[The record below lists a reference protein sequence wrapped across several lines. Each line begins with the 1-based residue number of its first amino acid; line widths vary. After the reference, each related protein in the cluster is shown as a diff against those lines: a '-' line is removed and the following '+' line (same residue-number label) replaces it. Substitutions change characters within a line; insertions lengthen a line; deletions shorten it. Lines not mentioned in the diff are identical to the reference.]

1 MTDTKHTDSVE
12 AAEKEYQRQL
22 AIATSVGEKYP
33 HISAF
38 IGAWDVYD
46 GMMNDCYMTSK
57 DRAQM
62 RKMLTTLQATHSQ
75 QVFDAYTKGRSDE
88 AKTCKGCQDRYQQQV
103 EVDYNAGF
111 RAGYEQCVKNQSQQV
126 EEAVRK
132 ATKVATIEAW
142 NDAIELS
149 DQLEESNTKF
159 DEWRAFKGFRN
170 GLRDKIR
177 ALVETPNHQD

>member
-1 MTDTKHTDSVE
+1 MTDTKHTDS
-12 AAEKEYQRQL
+12 AETRFNAKFNTHPYDKAQHIEYKAKE
-22 AIATSVGEKYP
+22 IIK
-33 HISAF
+33 F
-38 IGAWDVYD
+38 IKAEIKKA
-46 GMMNDCYMTSK
+46 N
-57 DRAQM
+57 
-62 RKMLTTLQATHSQ
+62 
-75 QVFDAYTKGRSDE
+75 
-88 AKTCKGCQDRYQQQV
+88 
-103 EVDYNAGF
+103 
-111 RAGYEQCVKNQSQQV
+111 SQQV
-126 EEAVRK
+126 EEAVKK